1 MVSILQALK
10 VSILFL
16 FLGLIPLA
24 ASIFCTIAF
33 AIWFT
38 GDNPVWT
45 MGFTPT
51 VIAASPFI
59 WLGGMVG
66 GLLIFFVGLFK
77 AIGDIT
83 EAALI
88 E

>member
-10 VSILFL
+10 VSLLFI

-24 ASIFCTIAF
+24 AAIFCTIAF
-33 AIWFT
+33 AIWFSGTLPVWSTGT
-38 GDNPVWT
+38 GDV
-45 MGFTPT
+45 F
-51 VIAASPFI
+51 IAASPFI

-66 GLLIFFVGLFK
+66 GFLIFFIGLFK